1 MRFTTTFLNT
11 TRIPG
16 HSPPAR
22 FDGGMESLSTQ
33 GHSGT
38 LAQARVSA
46 SGVAASE
53 VLSLPDSDV
62 RRTSAALLTEPLT
75 A

>member
-1 MRFTTTFLNT
+1 
-11 TRIPG
+11 
-16 HSPPAR
+16 
-22 FDGGMESLSTQ
+22 MESLSTQ

-62 RRTSAALLTEPLT
+62 RRTSAALLTEALT